1 LTKYYN
7 DENNEPDEEKLNS
20 SRVNVMKRN
29 QDWVTWAVFLFTIS
43 IVLISLVSVVF
54 PALIASSDST
64 INELKDLGVTL
75 FEVNSFEIGVW
86 SGLLIGV
93 NVLIFTATLLYFK
106 KRLPSFLKNSID
118 FVFNFEVSKKI
129 AFVAITILLSIYVG
143 VNLNELV
150 TEEEWEDYPGV
161 VERLE
166 SWSPE
171 QITSVE
177 PHVRFFLLWS
187 SMILFGSYTIIPFIA
202 SIFLLL
208 LTYFFTLEISKKRF
222 AGIISLI
229 ILLQSNVFQTYDST
243 VSYTN
248 FWILFYLL
256 SLFLVYKLWPL
267 SPLSYFLSIA
277 SKALTAIFLP
287 MSLFFIY
294 RSNIPKIRKIIIAG
308 TSTAIILVGVLAT
321 TSGVQI
327 TSVSDVKEEF
337 DSDEFWMGFSSF
349 SYQLRFD
356 GLVLLFIFPLIV
368 GLFIAARNGIR
379 HADSIMVLIGGI
391 LFSVPLLTGF
401 TELTNQPYRFVPL
414 VVFFAIGVGI
424 LLTKKSNGYMK

>member
-1 LTKYYN
+1 LIKYFKN
-7 DENNEPDEEKLNS
+7 KNNESDDEKLNS
-20 SRVNVMKRN
+20 SKVNVMKRN
-29 QDWVTWAVFLFTIS
+29 QDWVTWVVFLFTIS

-64 INELKDLGVTL
+64 INELKELGVTL
-75 FEVNSFEIGVW
+75 FEVNSFELGVW
-86 SGLLIGV
+86 SVLLIGF
-93 NVLIFTATLLYFK
+93 NILIFTTTFLYFK
-106 KRLPSFLKNSID
+106 KRLSKFIKNSID

-129 AFVAITILLSIYVG
+129 AFVIIALLLSIFVI
-143 VNLNELV
+143 VNFNELA
-150 TEEEWEDYPGV
+150 TEEQWEDYPGV
-161 VERLE
+161 IERLDR
-166 SWSPE
+166 WSPE

-177 PHVRFFLLWS
+177 PHVRYFLLWS
-187 SMILFGSYTIIPFIA
+187 SMILFGNYRIIPFIA

-208 LTYFFTLEISKKRF
+208 LTYFFTVEISKKRF

-229 ILLQSNVFQTYDST
+229 ILLQSNVFLTYDST

-256 SLFLVYKLWPL
+256 SLFLVYKLWPI
-267 SPLSYFLSIA
+267 SPLTYLLSIA
-277 SKALTAIFLP
+277 SKALTAMFLP

-294 RSNIPKIRKIIIAG
+294 RSDIPRIRKIIIASA
-308 TSTAIILVGVLAT
+308 STAIILVGVLAT

-337 DSDEFWMGFSSF
+337 DWDEFWMGFSSF

-356 GLVLLFIFPLIV
+356 GLVILFILPLIV
-368 GLFIAARNGIR
+368 GLFIATRNGIR

-391 LFSVPLLTGF
+391 LFSGPLLTGF

-424 LLTKKSNGYMK
+424 LLTKKSIKV

>member
-1 LTKYYN
+1 LIKYFKN
-7 DENNEPDEEKLNS
+7 KNNESDEEKLNS
-20 SRVNVMKRN
+20 SKVNVMKRN

-64 INELKDLGVTL
+64 INELKKLGVTL
-75 FEVNSFEIGVW
+75 FEVNSFELGVW
-86 SGLLIGV
+86 SVLLIGF
-93 NVLIFTATLLYFK
+93 NILIFTTTFLYFK
-106 KRLPSFLKNSID
+106 KRLSNFIKNSFD

-129 AFVAITILLSIYVG
+129 AFVTIALLLSIYVI
-143 VNLNELV
+143 VNFNELA
-150 TEEEWEDYPGV
+150 TEEQWEDYPGV
-161 VERLE
+161 IERLE
-166 SWSPE
+166 RWSPE

-177 PHVRFFLLWS
+177 PHARYFLLWS
-187 SMILFGSYTIIPFIA
+187 SMILFGNYRIIPFIA

-208 LTYFFTLEISKKRF
+208 LTYFFTVEISKKRF

-229 ILLQSNVFQTYDST
+229 ILLQSNVFLTYDST

-256 SLFLVYKLWPL
+256 SLFLVYKLWPI
-267 SPLSYFLSIA
+267 SPLTYLLSIA
-277 SKALTAIFLP
+277 SKALTAMFLP

-294 RSNIPKIRKIIIAG
+294 RSDIPRIRKIIIASA
-308 TSTAIILVGVLAT
+308 STAIILVGVLAT

-337 DSDEFWMGFSSF
+337 DWDEFWMGFSSF

-356 GLVLLFIFPLIV
+356 GLVILFILPLIV
-368 GLFIAARNGIR
+368 GLFIASRNGIR

-391 LFSVPLLTGF
+391 LFSGPLLTGF
-401 TELTNQPYRFVPL
+401 TELTNQPYRFVPF

-424 LLTKKSNGYMK
+424 LLTKKSIKV

>member
-1 LTKYYN
+1 MIKYFKN
-7 DENNEPDEEKLNS
+7 KNNESDEEKLNS
-20 SRVNVMKRN
+20 SKVNVMKRN

-64 INELKDLGVTL
+64 INELKELGVTL
-75 FEVNSFEIGVW
+75 FEVNSFELGVW
-86 SGLLIGV
+86 SVLLIGF
-93 NVLIFTATLLYFK
+93 NILIFTTTFLYFK
-106 KRLPSFLKNSID
+106 KRLSKFIKNSFD

-129 AFVAITILLSIYVG
+129 AFVVVAVLLSIYVI
-143 VNLNELV
+143 VNFNELA
-150 TEEEWEDYPGV
+150 TEEQWEDYPGV
-161 VERLE
+161 IERLKR
-166 SWSPE
+166 WSPE

-177 PHVRFFLLWS
+177 PHVRYFLLWS
-187 SMILFGSYTIIPFIA
+187 SMILFGNYRIIPFIA

-208 LTYFFTLEISKKRF
+208 LTYFFTVEISKKRF

-229 ILLQSNVFQTYDST
+229 ILLQSNVFLTYDST

-256 SLFLVYKLWPL
+256 SLFLVYKLWPI
-267 SPLSYFLSIA
+267 SPLTYLLSIA
-277 SKALTAIFLP
+277 SKALTAMFLP

-294 RSNIPKIRKIIIAG
+294 RSDIPRIRKIIVASS
-308 TSTAIILVGVLAT
+308 STAIILVGVLAT

-337 DSDEFWMGFSSF
+337 DWDEFWMGFSSF

-356 GLVLLFIFPLIV
+356 GLVILFILPLIV
-368 GLFIAARNGIR
+368 GLFIATRNGIR

-391 LFSVPLLTGF
+391 LFSGPLLTGF

-424 LLTKKSNGYMK
+424 LLTKKSIKV

>member
-1 LTKYYN
+1 LIKYFKN
-7 DENNEPDEEKLNS
+7 KNNESDDEKLNS
-20 SRVNVMKRN
+20 SKVNVMKRN

-43 IVLISLVSVVF
+43 IVLISLVSVIF
-54 PALIASSDST
+54 PTLIASSDSI
-64 INELKDLGVTL
+64 INELKELGVTL
-75 FEVNSFEIGVW
+75 FEVNSFELGVW
-86 SGLLIGV
+86 SVLLIGF
-93 NVLIFTATLLYFK
+93 NILIFTTTFLYFK
-106 KRLPSFLKNSID
+106 KRLSKFIKNSFD

-129 AFVAITILLSIYVG
+129 AFVTIALLLSIYVI
-143 VNLNELV
+143 VNFNELA
-150 TEEEWEDYPGV
+150 TEEQWEDYPGV
-161 VERLE
+161 IERLE
-166 SWSPE
+166 RWSPE

-177 PHVRFFLLWS
+177 PHVRYFLLWS
-187 SMILFGSYTIIPFIA
+187 SMILFGNYRIIPFIA

-208 LTYFFTLEISKKRF
+208 LTYFFTVEISKKRF

-229 ILLQSNVFQTYDST
+229 ILLQSNVFLTYDST

-256 SLFLVYKLWPL
+256 SLFLVYKLWPI
-267 SPLSYFLSIA
+267 SPLTYLLSIA
-277 SKALTAIFLP
+277 SKALTAMFLP

-294 RSNIPKIRKIIIAG
+294 RSDIPRIRKIIIASA
-308 TSTAIILVGVLAT
+308 STAIILVGVLAT

-337 DSDEFWMGFSSF
+337 DWDEFWMGFSSF

-356 GLVLLFIFPLIV
+356 GLVILFILPLIV
-368 GLFIAARNGIR
+368 GLFIATRNGIR

-391 LFSVPLLTGF
+391 LFSGPLLTGF

-424 LLTKKSNGYMK
+424 LLTKKSIKV

>member
-1 LTKYYN
+1 LTKYFKN
-7 DENNEPDEEKLNS
+7 ENNEPDEKKLNS
-20 SRVNVMKRN
+20 SKVNVIKRN
-29 QDWVTWAVFLFTIS
+29 HDWVTWAVFLFTIS

-64 INELKDLGVTL
+64 INELKELDVTL
-75 FEVNSFEIGVW
+75 FEVNSFELGVW
-86 SGLLIGV
+86 SVMLIGF
-93 NVLIFTATLLYFK
+93 NILIFTATLLYFK
-106 KRLPSFLKNSID
+106 KRLPSFLKNSFD
-118 FVFNFEVSKKI
+118 FVFNFEVSKKL
-129 AFVAITILLSIYVG
+129 AFVTIALLLSIYVI
-143 VNLNELV
+143 VNFNELA
-150 TEEEWEDYPGV
+150 TEEQWEDYSGV

-166 SWSPE
+166 SWSPQ
-171 QITSVE
+171 QITSIE

-229 ILLQSNVFQTYDST
+229 ILLQSNVFLTYDST

-248 FWILFYLL
+248 FWIVFYLL
-256 SLFLVYKLWPL
+256 SLFLVYKLWPT
-267 SPLSYFLSIA
+267 SPLSYLLSIA

-294 RSNIPKIRKIIIAG
+294 RSNIPKIRKIIIASA
-308 TSTAIILVGVLAT
+308 STAIILVGILSS

-327 TSVSDVKEEF
+327 TSVSNVKEEF
-337 DSDEFWMGFSSF
+337 EWDEFWLGFSSF

-356 GLVLLFIFPLIV
+356 GLVLLFILPLIV

-379 HADSIMVLIGGI
+379 HADSIMVLMCGI
-391 LFSVPLLTGF
+391 LFSAPLLTGF

-424 LLTKKSNGYMK
+424 LLTKKSN

>member
-1 LTKYYN
+1 
-7 DENNEPDEEKLNS
+7 
-20 SRVNVMKRN
+20 MKRN
-29 QDWVTWAVFLFTIS
+29 QDWVTWVVFLFTIS

-64 INELKDLGVTL
+64 INELKELGVTL
-75 FEVNSFEIGVW
+75 FEVNSFELGVW
-86 SGLLIGV
+86 SVLLIGF
-93 NVLIFTATLLYFK
+93 NILIFTTTFLYFK
-106 KRLPSFLKNSID
+106 KRLSKFIKNSID

-129 AFVAITILLSIYVG
+129 AFVTIALLLSIYVI
-143 VNLNELV
+143 VNFNELA
-150 TEEEWEDYPGV
+150 TEEQWEDYPGV
-161 VERLE
+161 IERLE
-166 SWSPE
+166 RWSPE

-177 PHVRFFLLWS
+177 PHVRYFLLWS
-187 SMILFGSYTIIPFIA
+187 SMILFGNYRIIPFIA

-208 LTYFFTLEISKKRF
+208 LTYFFTVEISKKRF

-229 ILLQSNVFQTYDST
+229 ILLQSNVFLTYDST

-256 SLFLVYKLWPL
+256 SLFLVYKLWPI
-267 SPLSYFLSIA
+267 SPLTYLLSIA
-277 SKALTAIFLP
+277 SKALTAMFLP

-294 RSNIPKIRKIIIAG
+294 RSDIPRIRKIIIASA
-308 TSTAIILVGVLAT
+308 STAIILVGVLAT

-337 DSDEFWMGFSSF
+337 DWDEFWMGFSSF

-356 GLVLLFIFPLIV
+356 GLVILFILPLIV
-368 GLFIAARNGIR
+368 GLFIATRNGIR

-391 LFSVPLLTGF
+391 LFSGPLLTGF

-424 LLTKKSNGYMK
+424 LLTKKSIKV

>member
-1 LTKYYN
+1 MIKYFKN
-7 DENNEPDEEKLNS
+7 KNNESDEEKLNS
-20 SRVNVMKRN
+20 SKVNVMKRN

-64 INELKDLGVTL
+64 INELKELGVTL
-75 FEVNSFEIGVW
+75 FEVNSFELGVW
-86 SGLLIGV
+86 SVLLIGF
-93 NVLIFTATLLYFK
+93 NILIFTTTFLYFK
-106 KRLPSFLKNSID
+106 KRLSNFIKNSID
-118 FVFNFEVSKKI
+118 FVFNCEISKKI
-129 AFVAITILLSIYVG
+129 ACLSIALLLSIYVII
-143 VNLNELV
+143 NFNELA

-161 VERLE
+161 IERLE
-166 SWSPE
+166 RWSPE

-177 PHVRFFLLWS
+177 PHVRYFLLWS
-187 SMILFGSYTIIPFIA
+187 SMILFGNYRIIPFIA

-208 LTYFFTLEISKKRF
+208 LTYFFTVEISKKRF

-229 ILLQSNVFQTYDST
+229 ILLQSNVFLTYDST

-248 FWILFYLL
+248 FWIVFYLL
-256 SLFLVYKLWPL
+256 SLFLVYKLWPM
-267 SPLSYFLSIA
+267 SPLTYLISIA
-277 SKALTAIFLP
+277 SKALTAMFLP

-294 RSNIPKIRKIIIAG
+294 RSDIPRIRKIIIASA
-308 TSTAIILVGVLAT
+308 STAIILVGVLAT

-337 DSDEFWMGFSSF
+337 DWDEFWMGFSSF

-356 GLVLLFIFPLIV
+356 GLVILFILPLIV
-368 GLFIAARNGIR
+368 GLFIATRNGIR
-379 HADSIMVLIGGI
+379 HADSIMLLIGGI
-391 LFSVPLLTGF
+391 LFSGPLLTGF

-424 LLTKKSNGYMK
+424 LLSKKSIKV